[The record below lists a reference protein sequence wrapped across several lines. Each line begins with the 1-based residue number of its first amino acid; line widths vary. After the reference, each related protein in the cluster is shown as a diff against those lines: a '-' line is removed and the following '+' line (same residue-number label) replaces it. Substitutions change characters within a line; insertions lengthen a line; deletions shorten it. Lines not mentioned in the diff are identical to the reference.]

1 MWESAK
7 SINHWN
13 ATKHSE
19 NLNFFVF
26 SNSLVHFFYTT
37 GTILILLTDQ
47 TYCTSIQMQIL
58 CLTLLSAC
66 IIVPVLSP
74 RGFYCGFDNRFI
86 RVYVTDCA
94 RLPHLGFTLQYTQ
107 QEKLSHKHVSQTILQ
122 VLYSH
127 LGFFTK
133 KNTCLF
139 SCIYFFL
146 KPTKANIFLFAKTF
160 CESRHLK
167 RI

>member
-94 RLPHLGFTLQYTQ
+94 RLPYLGFTLQYTQ
-107 QEKLSHKHVSQTILQ
+107 QEKLSHKHVSQ
-122 VLYSH
+122 VLDSH
-127 LGFFTK
+127 PRFFTK
-133 KNTCLF
+133 KTHAF
-139 SCIYFFL
+139 SPVFISFWSSEKPVYFFL
-146 KPTKANIFLFAKTF
+146 LKTF
-160 CESRHLK
+160 CQSRQVDT
-167 RI
+167 